1 MWKTQRRHLTTMSSF
16 LISSDRDSS
25 PFACARARYLQRPAH
40 EENKYRQSSPTSFKA
55 CRLINNINVC
65 PITKFRDSLKTR
77 TCSISARDIP
87 HFLVLHSSCCRGNS
101 PPREALPSKPDCVR
115 TYLKHHA
122 RLLQQIC
129 PHVGADDAVA
139 SVEADLD
146 VFPKPAAVVVPCR
159 LCVPDGLRD
168 RWQRTCEDSF
178 LALDASQTAQNPA
191 SLL

>member
-1 MWKTQRRHLTTMSSF
+1 M
-16 LISSDRDSS
+16 
-25 PFACARARYLQRPAH
+25 CASAY
-40 EENKYRQSSPTSFKA
+40 
-55 CRLINNINVC
+55 RLINNINVC

-87 HFLVLHSSCCRGNS
+87 HFLVLFSSCCRGNS
-101 PPREALPSKPDCVR
+101 LPREALPSKPDCVR

-168 RWQRTCEDSF
+168 RWQRMCEDSF
-178 LALDASQTAQNPA
+178 LALDASQTAQNPRLY
-191 SLL
+191 SDTRNFTGTGGNTELLSWIGPMPDRSGLIACER